1 MGPRAP
7 DQMPS
12 EDEVPTSAANMQ
24 LGKTSELNSSSSSS
38 SSGSHSNSSVANLAD
53 DQTSPASV
61 EEPSNHAIRGESS
74 LTPVQW
80 EAWSL
85 PTETWGHYESATD
98 LAGGSCQ
105 DFTTT
110 TPFSRVSPQK
120 KPDNESLSSS
130 ASAAA
135 AASPLLLADIGRRLA
150 SLPNLA
156 EAEIVM
162 ENTKKE
168 KKDTSMHAAGARRRK
183 TATTGST
190 VPTCTSPESAAEATT
205 PASTTTTPAATPS
218 IEQVKI
224 RTLQTEIHRLQSQ
237 LLNLQTTQ
245 VRTLKSSAR
254 YKSKCTTLQS
264 QLDDAHAENDHLRQ
278 EVQDL
283 KTLVKLEEEARL
295 VGAMDALLLEEE
307 DRSTTPPTQIEV
319 EVPVVEPTVPNS
331 LIKDHHTS
339 SSTVLNGLEQHVF
352 TNRVAQ
358 NIFLHDNVCKAMYF
372 R

>member
-7 DQMPS
+7 DQIPS

-24 LGKTSELNSSSSSS
+24 LGKTSELNSSSSS

-168 KKDTSMHAAGARRRK
+168 KKDTSMHATGARRRK

-190 VPTCTSPESAAEATT
+190 DPTSPESAAEATT
-205 PASTTTTPAATPS
+205 PASTTTTPAATSS
-218 IEQVKI
+218 IEQLKI

-237 LLNLQTTQ
+237 LLNLQTTH
-245 VRTLKSSAR
+245 VRALKSSAR

-331 LIKDHHTS
+331 LIKDHHNIG
-339 SSTVLNGLEQHVF
+339 SSTVLNGLERHVF
-352 TNRVAQ
+352 TNRVA
-358 NIFLHDNVCKAMYF
+358 
-372 R
+372 